1 MIDNK
6 FFPFTVLDFKRHI
19 VCSIHHHSITMCP
32 RQISGIWL
40 ISFDDIRSLSRNLCG
55 NAKQR
60 SFLIVVYF
68 FSYFLKKANMIT
80 AIAAIIRM
88 GTIRSIVSYIRFTSS
103 LKSASHFKLFLTTG
117 ETIIQYDRLTP
128 MSCCKS
134 TFLFRVKG
142 YSQSA
147 SLLAHN
153 RIAAA

>member
-1 MIDNK
+1 
-6 FFPFTVLDFKRHI
+6 
-19 VCSIHHHSITMCP
+19 
-32 RQISGIWL
+32 
-40 ISFDDIRSLSRNLCG
+40 
-55 NAKQR
+55 
-60 SFLIVVYF
+60 
-68 FSYFLKKANMIT
+68 MIT
-80 AIAAIIRM
+80 AIATIIRM
-88 GTIRSIVSYIRFTSS
+88 GTIRSIMSYIRFTSR

-128 MSCCKS
+128 MSYCKS